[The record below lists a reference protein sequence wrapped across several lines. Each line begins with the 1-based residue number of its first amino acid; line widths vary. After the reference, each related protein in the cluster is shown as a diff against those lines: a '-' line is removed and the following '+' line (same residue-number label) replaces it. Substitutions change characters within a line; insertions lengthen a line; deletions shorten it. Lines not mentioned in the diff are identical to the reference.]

1 MRRMLGWMLT
11 IGYSLVAAAELS
23 AADAG
28 TAKAVIDAAIKAHG
42 GPERLAKTELMAR
55 QAKGIA
61 SFGQDLPFTDEW
73 VLQLPERWRWTFNI
87 GPSGQQ
93 GRLLLVVNGDKGW
106 QSSNGTTADISK
118 ERLEEL
124 REEAY
129 VMWLSTLL
137 PFMKENRFT
146 LAPVA
151 DVEVDGRP
159 AVGVKV
165 THPGRPEVRLYFDKQ
180 SGLLVKIAR
189 RAREANLAV
198 EKEYLYR
205 AHKGFEGI
213 QLPTKY
219 AELAAGKKL
228 IEAIEISY
236 QFPRSV
242 DDKAFARP

>member
-1 MRRMLGWMLT
+1 MCRMLALMFT
-11 IGYSLVAAAELS
+11 IAYSLVAAAEIP
-23 AADAG
+23 ADDAR
-28 TAKAVIDAAIKAHG
+28 TAKAILDAAITVHG
-42 GPERLAKTELMAR
+42 GPERLAKTDRMTR

-61 SFGQDLPFTDEW
+61 SFGQDLPFADEW

-106 QSSNGTTADISK
+106 QSSNGTTAEISK

-137 PFMKENRFT
+137 PFTKENGFT
-146 LAPVA
+146 LASVA
-151 DVEVDGRP
+151 DTEVDGRP

-165 THPGRPEVRLYFDKQ
+165 THAGRPEVRLYFDRQ

-205 AHKGFEGI
+205 AHKGFEGV

-242 DDKAFARP
+242 DDKTFARP